1 MTLVNFFIGIIM
13 NKIAN
18 FNIKVASILIFIGL
32 IVATHNLIIPKNIF
46 YLFLKL
52 IFLIPS
58 VALIVNI
65 ANIIPKHTLFF
76 FSKVIGAIVLI
87 TLIIISYL
95 SSKRK
100 PDNFSDLFDKWDSFL
115 GIPLP
120 KFLINWPK
128 WLDTPFMHW
137 INTGWK
143 SFIADYGL
151 IFDAI
156 GYGLLRGYTEL
167 KGIIVQTPWPIVII
181 GVIAI
186 TYFTSGRKVGTTV
199 FVGFCTFFIGF
210 LNPRF
215 WDKAIETTTMV
226 VIGIALCVII
236 GIPIGIAMARSEK
249 VRNAI
254 LPILDTMQVIPAFCY
269 LIPGI
274 ILFGLGA
281 IPAIISIFIYACPPL
296 IRLTDLGI
304 RLVDEEVIEASR
316 SFGASKKQMLLGVQL
331 PLALPN
337 IMQGINQCTMMALAM
352 VVIASMIGTRGL
364 GDEVLLGLQ
373 QLNVGAALEAGLA
386 IVLLAIVLDRMTQA
400 YGDKIQERTQPG
412 KKKK

>member
-1 MTLVNFFIGIIM
+1 MTQIPNILLKIVSAII
-13 NKIAN
+13 
-18 FNIKVASILIFIGL
+18 FVLL
-32 IVATHNLIIPKNIF
+32 IVFTYYLLLPKNIF
-46 YLFLKL
+46 FLFVKL
-52 IFLIPS
+52 IFIIPTI
-58 VALIVNI
+58 ALIVNLV
-65 ANIIPKHTLFF
+65 NLIPKQILYQV
-76 FSKVIGAIVLI
+76 SKIFAVLAMAV
-87 TLIIISYL
+87 LLVVSYL

-100 PDNFSDLFDKWDSFL
+100 PDNVSELYTDFTW
-115 GIPLP
+115 
-120 KFLINWPK
+120 LINWPK

-137 INTGWK
+137 INTGWRG
-143 SFIADYGL
+143 FIADYGL

-167 KGIIVQTPWPIVII
+167 KKAPWPVVII

-186 TYFTSGRKVGTTV
+186 TYFTSGRKLGTTV

-226 VIGIALCVII
+226 VIGIAICIVI

-304 RLVDEEVIEASR
+304 RLVDKEVIEAAR

-400 YGDKIQERTQPG
+400 YGEKIQERTQPT